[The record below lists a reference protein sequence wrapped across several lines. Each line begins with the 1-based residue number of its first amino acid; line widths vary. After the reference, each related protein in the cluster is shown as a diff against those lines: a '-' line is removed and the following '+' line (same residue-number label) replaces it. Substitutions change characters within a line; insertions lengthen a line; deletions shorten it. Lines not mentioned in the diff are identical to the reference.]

1 MSELF
6 APGYAVTRTKRRRF
20 LWAAWWTEPPRREPF
35 RKPDAAQGGARSL
48 EEARAQ
54 AFAAAKQPLVELDPS
69 FARAWAR
76 VLRGEAPWPERE
88 TPAPEH
94 ASLPNASARSG
105 AAPSVWS
112 VLGLSAHASAT
123 DVKRAYRQRALVV
136 HPDRGGDAAS
146 FRALHAAYTEALRRL
161 LRKPG
166 RRRS

>member
-1 MSELF
+1 MSEIF
-6 APGYAVTRTKRRRF
+6 AAGYAVTRTKRRRF

-35 RKPDAAQGGARSL
+35 RKPDAARGGARSL

-54 AFAAAKQPLVELDPS
+54 AFAAAKQPLVELDPT

-76 VLRGEAPWPERE
+76 VLRGEAPWPERG
-88 TPAPEH
+88 ASSSEH
-94 ASLPNASARSG
+94 AHLPNACASPV

-112 VLGLSAHASAT
+112 VLGLNAQASAM
-123 DVKRAYRQRALVV
+123 DVLRAYRQRALVV

-161 LRKPG
+161 TRKPG